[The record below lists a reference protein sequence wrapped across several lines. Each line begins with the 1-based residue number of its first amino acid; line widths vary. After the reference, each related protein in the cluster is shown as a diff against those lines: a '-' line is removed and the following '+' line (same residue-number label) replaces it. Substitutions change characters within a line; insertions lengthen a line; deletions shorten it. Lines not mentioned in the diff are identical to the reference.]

1 MPKQSTSIDKKL
13 TLQVILWSVLTGM
26 IFSAVQMVTDYRAEI
41 SNFATDTRTMME
53 GHRPTTAL
61 ALYNYDNESLRT
73 ELQSLIERPGIVGGV
88 IRENSSGFAIEVGV
102 QVTSPQGKVMPG
114 FTEFSV
120 ELREPAQYSKSPAV
134 IGHMTLYA
142 DQNQMAAGYERR
154 AVTIVLVDIARN
166 VALAIVLIIIF
177 RTKLTGP
184 VKRLTNKLLDIDL
197 MAPGREPLEV
207 EAPLQRTELDDLAS
221 KLNDLLSAV
230 TSEMERRKMAET
242 RVRQLNEQ
250 LEEKVKA
257 RTQELHDSNHN
268 LQASLDQLQK
278 MQGMLLQ
285 AQRMASLGHL
295 AAGMAHEIN
304 NPVAVVYS
312 NIATLSE
319 YLTELIELA
328 EEYQLAE
335 KEIADMTVRQALESL
350 RASIDYDFVRED
362 APELV
367 KTSRHSLDRVRNIV
381 NELRTFADV
390 EALEKEPVD
399 LIDVMNETVADAGMD
414 VTGNIHVVNVMQDV
428 PVVECVRSQVK
439 LVFDKI
445 LQNAREAMPE
455 GGTVEIAA
463 EISDDD
469 VCVVIKDNGVGMDAA
484 DVPNA
489 INPFFTRKEVGAGT
503 GLGLT
508 VAYNLMLNHGGELKI
523 ASEKGK
529 GTIVILKFQR
539 DNVLF

>member
-1 MPKQSTSIDKKL
+1 
-13 TLQVILWSVLTGM
+13 
-26 IFSAVQMVTDYRAEI
+26 
-41 SNFATDTRTMME
+41 
-53 GHRPTTAL
+53 
-61 ALYNYDNESLRT
+61 
-73 ELQSLIERPGIVGGV
+73 
-88 IRENSSGFAIEVGV
+88 
-102 QVTSPQGKVMPG
+102 
-114 FTEFSV
+114 
-120 ELREPAQYSKSPAV
+120 
-134 IGHMTLYA
+134 
-142 DQNQMAAGYERR
+142 
-154 AVTIVLVDIARN
+154 
-166 VALAIVLIIIF
+166 
-177 RTKLTGP
+177 
-184 VKRLTNKLLDIDL
+184 
-197 MAPGREPLEV
+197 
-207 EAPLQRTELDDLAS
+207 
-221 KLNDLLSAV
+221 
-230 TSEMERRKMAET
+230 MAET

-367 KTSRHSLDRVRNIV
+367 KTSRHSLDRVKNIV